1 VALLRLAGR
10 VKVSERSDM
19 RKTQSLITLT
29 FLLLWVSGVIAQNSV
44 PDSGV
49 IVEQAP
55 CAPNSVAYEQ
65 FLERFKE
72 RQTQEVEA
80 AKREGITIEADPRLI
95 SRLPSKDEY
104 ERRRAYT
111 GFECRRIKYLSNGLK
126 VVGYIWKPTKTTG
139 KKLPLIIY
147 NRGGNREFAKLMP
160 WMHHGFYDFVSN
172 GFVVIGSQYRGNDGG
187 EGHEEFGGAD
197 VHDVLNLIPLAKSL
211 GYVDM
216 SNVFMFGESRGG
228 MMAYLAL
235 TNNMPVNAVAT
246 IGGAVDLITG
256 GKERSRMVTNYQELI
271 PDFSKRSEESLR
283 ERSVIYWPE
292 KINTPLLLIQGNADW
307 RGNPSHTLTLAQKLQ
322 GLGKAY
328 ELIVYSGDNHGVAY
342 NRDDA
347 HRRIIEWFKRYMK

>member
-1 VALLRLAGR
+1 MAKTRLF
-10 VKVSERSDM
+10 
-19 RKTQSLITLT
+19 ITFT
-29 FLLLWVSGVIAQNSV
+29 FLLLCVFSAIAQNSV

-49 IVEQAP
+49 IVEQTP
-55 CAPNSVAYEQ
+55 CAPNSATYEQ
-65 FLERFKE
+65 FLERFKQ
-72 RQTQEVEA
+72 RQTQDVEA
-80 AKREGITIEADPRLI
+80 AKREGITIEADARLV
-95 SRLPSKDEY
+95 SRLPSKNEY

-111 GFECRRIKYLSNGLK
+111 GFECQRIKYLSDGLK
-126 VVGYIWKPTKTTG
+126 VVAYIWKPKETTG

-147 NRGGNREFAKLMP
+147 NRGGNREFSKLTS
-160 WMHHGFYDFVSN
+160 WMQYGFYDFVSN

-197 VHDVLNLIPLAKSL
+197 VHDVMNLIPLARSL

-235 TNNMPVNAVAT
+235 TKNIPVNAVAT

-256 GKERSRMVTNYQELI
+256 GKDRSRMITNYQELI

-283 ERSVIYWPE
+283 ERSVVYWPE
-292 KINTPLLLIQGNADW
+292 KINTPLLIIQGNADW
-307 RGNPSHTLTLAQKLQ
+307 RGNPSETLILAQKLQ
-322 GLGKAY
+322 ELGKTY

-347 HRRIIEWFKRYMK
+347 NRRIIEWFKRYMK